1 MNWLFIAIIA
11 HFLFALVFVID
22 KFLLSHTKLQPTA
35 YAFYVGLLGGLLSL
49 LLIPFGFSLLLLNQ
63 ILISFIAGILFVL
76 AILFFYKSVQLGEVS
91 RIAPIIGGAVPV
103 FTLILT
109 FFFLGER
116 LSNNQ
121 LFAFFLLVLGGIIM
135 VWPGKKARASASTKA
150 SLIKRLPLAI
160 LAAFFFAGSFVLTK
174 FIFTHQS
181 FINGFIWIRLGGI
194 LGAGLLLFWPSI
206 RESILKTSKTIK
218 LKTGGLALSNKVFS
232 ALAFILLNYAIYL
245 GSVSLVNAL
254 QGIQYVFLL
263 MVALFLS
270 KKFPQIIK
278 EQISQGA
285 ILQKLIA
292 ILFVGLGLGILAF

>member
-1 MNWLFIAIIA
+1 MNWLLIAIIA
-11 HFLFALVFVID
+11 HFLSALVFVID
-22 KFLLSHTKLQPTA
+22 KYLLSHTVLRSSA

-49 LLIPFGFSLLLLNQ
+49 LLIPFGFSLLPLDQ

-91 RIAPIIGGAVPV
+91 RITPIIGGATPV
-103 FTLILT
+103 FILILT
-109 FFFLGER
+109 FFFLEER
-116 LSNNQ
+116 LSTNQ
-121 LFAFFLLVLGGIIM
+121 LFAFSLLVLGGIVM
-135 VWPGKKARASASTKA
+135 VWPRKEVRTSILTKPH
-150 SLIKRLPLAI
+150 LIKRLPLAL
-160 LAAFFFAGSFVLTK
+160 LAAFFFASSFVLTK

-181 FINGFIWIRLGGI
+181 FINGFIWIRLGGV

-206 RESILKTSKTIK
+206 RETILKTSKTIK
-218 LKTGGLALSNKVFS
+218 LGTGGLAIFNKVFS